1 MSGWF
6 LSTSMTSMWGWP
18 LSFSVTP
25 LLTYFRRA
33 SHFTFSAF
41 ARVLHVTMAVF
52 SAALSALDTGAAFP
66 GAAMAVVGIN
76 AGPPASAATVR
87 HVNRAVAKRDMMQFP
102 RFARF
107 ARLFLFQTRWIT
119 GHRTSKRKVFASE

>member
-18 LSFSVTP
+18 LSFSVTQ
-25 LLTYFRRA
+25 LLTYFRRT

-52 SAALSALDTGAAFP
+52 SAALSALDTGAAL
-66 GAAMAVVGIN
+66 AVVGIN

-102 RFARF
+102 RFAGF
-107 ARLFLFQTRWIT
+107 VRLFLF
-119 GHRTSKRKVFASE
+119 EN